1 MRNFI
6 KKWVAMITFIILVGG
21 TSVHASPEV
30 LSEGKAWG
38 YHYTVMGESKI
49 FTWKI
54 GNGKK
59 QYHIEENEE
68 NRHELDRFRSAVN
81 ESDLQSITLFLF
93 AFYLL
98 IIGFVAWINYKKGKN
113 NKRHITPILWLF
125 AMFAGYKCFMAFIHL
140 REALD
145 SAKVY
150 FLVLT

>member
-6 KKWVAMITFIILVGG
+6 KIWLAMFTIFIMVGG

-38 YHYTVMGESKI
+38 YHYTVMAESKI
-49 FTWKI
+49 FTWQI

-59 QYHIEENEE
+59 HFYIEENEE
-68 NRHELDRFRSAVN
+68 NRHELDLFRSAVN
-81 ESDLQSITLFLF
+81 ESDLQTITLFLF

-98 IIGFVAWINYKKGKN
+98 IIGILAWINYKKGKN
-113 NKRHITPILWLF
+113 NKRHITTILWLF
-125 AMFAGYKCFMAFIHL
+125 AIFAGYKCFMAIIYL